1 MLGIDTNW
9 QSTKQTNVT
18 FYSLPDGDYTFEV
31 IAKNED
37 GYWSSPVEFVFK
49 IKPPFWFTWWF
60 ISLEILFT
68 IISIIIIFKY
78 REKQLLK
85 KNDIVRKITE
95 NEKKIIELELKA
107 LRSQMNPHFI
117 FNTLNSIQMY
127 ISRHDFKESNRYISN
142 FSRLIR
148 MVLNHSEK
156 PFINLRDELEML
168 TLYIGL
174 EQIRFEN
181 QFDYYINVDE
191 ELDLDCD
198 KIPPM
203 LLQPFIENAIWHGLM
218 KKSEKGKIEVDL
230 KLSNDILYC
239 SIQDNGIGRAAALK
253 IKAER
258 KIQNK
263 SIGMRVT
270 KDRLSIMYNEKYN
283 NMDVEI
289 VDLHDENNNPTGTK
303 IIIKIPL
310 K

>member
-1 MLGIDTNW
+1 
-9 QSTKQTNVT
+9 
-18 FYSLPDGDYTFEV
+18 
-31 IAKNED
+31 
-37 GYWSSPVEFVFK
+37 
-49 IKPPFWFTWWF
+49 
-60 ISLEILFT
+60 
-68 IISIIIIFKY
+68 
-78 REKQLLK
+78 
-85 KNDIVRKITE
+85 
-95 NEKKIIELELKA
+95 
-107 LRSQMNPHFI
+107 MNPHFI

-156 PFINLRDELEML
+156 PVITLRDELEML
-168 TLYIGL
+168 ILYIGL

-181 QFDYYINVDE
+181 QFDYSINVDE
-191 ELDLDCD
+191 ELDCD

-230 KLSNDILYC
+230 KLKNDILYC
-239 SIQDNGIGRAAALK
+239 SIQDNGIGRTAALK

-289 VDLHDENNNPTGTK
+289 VDLYDGNNNPIGTK